1 MVSLFCQTD
10 LKRSL
15 TLSDPLKFEK
25 PSQASENTKTQDFL
39 HGRNFNSSR
48 SYSPPPHPR
57 STKKSHESSQQ
68 FHRRQWCPPA
78 TSQHPHT
85 KVATQFYAKHT
96 AAVSQRRK
104 QFSSPCKT
112 LNCQIRFWVAVRG
125 VWVRLELLSNPG
137 RAQAS
142 LPWAFLNVCGCF
154 WPLLRLSMIFPSEVR
169 NQLPAMHLNRRLFK
183 PQAPQRTI

>member
-39 HGRNFNSSR
+39 RGRNFNSSR

-68 FHRRQWCPPA
+68 FHRRQCCPPA
-78 TSQHPHT
+78 TSQQPHT
-85 KVATQFYAKHT
+85 KVATQFYSKHT

-104 QFSSPCKT
+104 QFSSPCKI
-112 LNCQIRFWVAVRG
+112 LNCQIHSWVAVRG
-125 VWVRLELLSNPG
+125 VWVRLELLSNSG

-169 NQLPAMHLNRRLFK
+169 NQLPAVHLKRRLFK